1 MSKTMRSAELLV
13 LKAQSDQTILQDLQQ
28 NPQATLQR
36 LANEAIQALP
46 STVPA
51 PDQKV
56 ANFIWI
62 VIVVA
67 FAIVMVGAAWTLA
80 EGVTTK
86 LDGNGEYVAKSD
98 VLLTIF
104 TAAVAFLAG
113 LLSPSPIKN

>member
-1 MSKTMRSAELLV
+1 MRSAELLV

-46 STVPA
+46 SNLPA
-51 PDQKV
+51 PDRKV
-56 ANFIWI
+56 ANFIWV

-86 LDGNGEYVAKSD
+86 LDGNGEYVANSES
-98 VLLTIF
+98 LLTIF

-113 LLSPSPIKN
+113 LLSPSPIKE